1 MSRRPMCVIKR
12 ETVILAVVSLLCWFS
27 NGCTRR
33 DDEQA
38 KRKLRE
44 AQQELKHDASEA
56 GQKLKQ
62 GAREAAQEVRK
73 DAAAASREIK
83 KDVNSK

>member
-1 MSRRPMCVIKR
+1 MMSRRPMCVIKR
-12 ETVILAVVSLLCWFS
+12 AEVILAVSLSCWFGS
-27 NGCTRR
+27 GCTRR

-44 AQQELKHDASEA
+44 AQQELKHDAREA